1 MYKKEAELLSTENNG
16 DVILSLR
23 LRSPN
28 VVFSKQL
35 AIKAVLNITA
45 GLCVSQGFM
54 QDKIIASHTCFGGH
68 MDVNC

>member
-1 MYKKEAELLSTENNG
+1 MYIICGLLFLYKKEAELLSTANNG

-35 AIKAVLNITA
+35 AIKAVLNITT
-45 GLCVSQGFM
+45 GLCV
-54 QDKIIASHTCFGGH
+54 D
-68 MDVNC
+68 